1 VTTPTS
7 SSTQSAPLQ
16 PAAQRPGRTIV
27 VTGAA
32 SGIGAAIARRL
43 ASPDTRLLL
52 HTRGASDAS
61 QARLAEVRHACE
73 SFGAQCATWFGDLTD
88 TSAAARLVDA
98 ARDAFGPIDQF
109 VSNAGFAT
117 RQRVADID
125 DEAFARTLA
134 AMPGAFAA
142 LLRCALPDLQRSLHG
157 SVVAVSSFVAHRFAA
172 NQPGFPATAA
182 AKAAIEALA
191 RSAAAEYARSGVTIN
206 CVAPG
211 YTRKDSGHSAIDPG
225 AWQRAADATPTGRLC
240 EPDDIAALAVF
251 LLGPHAR
258 QITGQVIHVDGGL
271 TL

>member
-1 VTTPTS
+1 MTTPAS
-7 SSTQSAPLQ
+7 SSGQSHR
-16 PAAQRPGRTIV
+16 PAGRTIV

-32 SGIGAAIARRL
+32 SGIGAAIARQL
-43 ASPDTRLLL
+43 AGPQTRLVL

-73 SFGAQCATWFGDLTD
+73 SLGAQCAVWFGDLTEP
-88 TSAAARLVDA
+88 SAAAHLIDA
-98 ARDAFGPIDQF
+98 AHDAFGPVDQL

-117 RQRVADID
+117 RQSLADVD
-125 DEAFARTLA
+125 DDAFARTLA

-142 LLRCALPDLQRSLHG
+142 LLRSTLPDLQG
-157 SVVAVSSFVAHRFAA
+157 SPQAGVVAVSSFVAHRFAP

-191 RSAAAEYARSGVTIN
+191 KSAAAEYARSGVTIN

-211 YTRKDSGHSAIDPG
+211 YTRKDGGHSAIDPA

>member
-1 VTTPTS
+1 MIPSDS
-7 SSTQSAPLQ
+7 SSGLSPNSS
-16 PAAQRPGRTIV
+16 QRDGRTVV

-52 HTRGASDAS
+52 HTRGASDVS
-61 QARLAEVRHACE
+61 QARLTEVRRACE
-73 SFGAQCATWFGDLTD
+73 DAGAQCATWFGDLTHAQ
-88 TSAAARLVDA
+88 SAARLVDA
-98 ARDAFGPIDQF
+98 AHDAFGPVDQI

-117 RQRVADID
+117 RQSLTDID

-142 LLRCALPDLQRSLHG
+142 LLRHALPDLQRSSQG
-157 SVVAVSSFVAHRFAA
+157 SVVAVSSFVAHRFAP

-191 RSAAAEYARSGVTIN
+191 KSAAAEYARAGVTIN

-211 YTRKDSGHSAIDPG
+211 YTRKDSGHSAIDPA

>member
-1 VTTPTS
+1 MTTPTPS
-7 SSTQSAPLQ
+7 SGSADTTQ
-16 PAAQRPGRTIV
+16 RRTIV

-61 QARLAEVRHACE
+61 RTRLADVCQTCE
-73 SFGAQCATWFGDLTD
+73 AAGAQCALWFGDLCEAP
-88 TSAAARLVDA
+88 AATRLIDA
-98 ARDAFGPIDQF
+98 ARDAFGAVDQI

-117 RQRVADID
+117 RERLTDID
-125 DEAFARTLA
+125 ADAFARTLS

-142 LLRCALPDLQRSLHG
+142 ILRAALPDLQRSACA
-157 SVVAVSSFVAHRFAA
+157 SVVAVSSFVAHRFAP
-172 NQPGFPATAA
+172 NQAGFPATAA

-191 RSAAAEYARSGVTIN
+191 KSAAAEYARAGVTVN

-211 YTRKDSGHSAIDPG
+211 YTRKDSGHSAIDPA
-225 AWQRAADATPTGRLC
+225 AWQRAAHATPTGRLC
-240 EPDDIAALAVF
+240 EPDDIAALAAF

>member
-1 VTTPTS
+1 MTIPAFS
-7 SSTQSAPLQ
+7 SGPR
-16 PAAQRPGRTIV
+16 AARTIV

-43 ASPDTRLLL
+43 ASPETRLLL
-52 HTRGASDAS
+52 HTRGASDES
-61 QARLAEVRHACE
+61 QARLADVRQACE
-73 SFGAQCATWFGDLTD
+73 GAGAQCATWFGDLTD
-88 TSAAARLVDA
+88 PSAPARLIDA
-98 ARDAFGPIDQF
+98 AHDAFGPVDQF

-117 RQRVADID
+117 RQSLADLD
-125 DEAFARTLA
+125 DDAFARTLA
-134 AMPGAFAA
+134 AMPGAFAT
-142 LLRCALPDLQRSLHG
+142 LLRCALPDLQRSPHA
-157 SVVAVSSFVAHRFAA
+157 SVVAISSFVAHRFAP

-191 RSAAAEYARSGVTIN
+191 KSAAAEYARAGVTIN

-211 YTRKDSGHSAIDPG
+211 YTRKDGGHSAIDPT

-251 LLGPHAR
+251 LLGPNAR

>member
-1 VTTPTS
+1 VTTPAFPS
-7 SSTQSAPLQ
+7 GPR
-16 PAAQRPGRTIV
+16 AARTIV

-61 QARLAEVRHACE
+61 QARLADVRHACE
-73 SFGAQCATWFGDLTD
+73 GFGAQCAVWFGDLTD
-88 TSAAARLVDA
+88 PSAGARLIDA
-98 ARDAFGPIDQF
+98 AHDAFGPVDQV

-117 RQRVADID
+117 RQSLVDID
-125 DEAFARTLA
+125 DDAFARTLA

-142 LLRCALPDLQRSLHG
+142 VLRSALPDLQRSSQA
-157 SVVAVSSFVAHRFAA
+157 SVVAISSFVAHRFAP
-172 NQPGFPATAA
+172 NQAGFPATAA

-191 RSAAAEYARSGVTIN
+191 KSAAAEYARAGVTIN

-211 YTRKDSGHSAIDPG
+211 YTRKDGGHSAIDPT
-225 AWQRAADATPTGRLC
+225 AWQRAADATPTARLC
-240 EPDDIAALAVF
+240 EPDDVAALAVF

>member
-1 VTTPTS
+1 MTTPAS
-7 SSTQSAPLQ
+7 SSGQSHRRA
-16 PAAQRPGRTIV
+16 GRTIV

-43 ASPDTRLLL
+43 AGPETHLLL
-52 HTRGASDAS
+52 HTRGASDES

-73 SFGAQCATWFGDLTD
+73 ALGAQCAVWFGDLAETG
-88 TSAAARLVDA
+88 AATRLIDA
-98 ARDAFGPIDQF
+98 AHDAFGPVDQL

-117 RQRVADID
+117 RQRLADVD

-142 LLRCALPDLQRSLHG
+142 LLRSALPDLQRSPQA
-157 SVVAVSSFVAHRFAA
+157 SVVAISSFVAHRFAP
-172 NQPGFPATAA
+172 NQSGFPATAA

-191 RSAAAEYARSGVTIN
+191 KSAAAEYARLGVTIN

-211 YTRKDSGHSAIDPG
+211 YTRKDSGHSAIDPA

>member
-1 VTTPTS
+1 MTTPAAS
-7 SSTQSAPLQ
+7 SDLSHHR
-16 PAAQRPGRTIV
+16 AARTIV

-43 ASPDTRLLL
+43 ASTQTRLLL

-61 QARLAEVRHACE
+61 QARLAEVRQTCE
-73 SFGAQCATWFGDLTD
+73 SLGAQCAVWFGDLAE
-88 TSAAARLVDA
+88 TSAAARLIDA
-98 ARDAFGPIDQF
+98 AHDTFGPIDQL

-117 RQRVADID
+117 RQRLTDVD
-125 DEAFARTLA
+125 DDAFALTLA

-142 LLRCALPDLQRSLHG
+142 LLRSALPDLQRSPQA
-157 SVVAVSSFVAHRFAA
+157 SVVAVSSFVAHRFAP

-191 RSAAAEYARSGVTIN
+191 KSAAAEYAGSGVTIN

-211 YTRKDSGHSAIDPG
+211 YTRKDSGHSAIDPA

-251 LLGPHAR
+251 LLSPHAR

>member
-1 VTTPTS
+1 MTTAAS
-7 SSTQSAPLQ
+7 SSSQSSHRA
-16 PAAQRPGRTIV
+16 GRTIV

-52 HTRGASDAS
+52 HTRGASGAS
-61 QARLAEVRHACE
+61 EQRLTDVRQACE
-73 SFGAQCATWFGDLTD
+73 GFGAQCAVWLGDLTQPQ
-88 TSAAARLVDA
+88 SAVRLIDA
-98 ARDAFGPIDQF
+98 AHDAFGPIDQL

-117 RQRVADID
+117 RQSLADID

-142 LLRCALPDLQRSLHG
+142 LLRHALPDLQRSPQA
-157 SVVAVSSFVAHRFAA
+157 SVIAISSFVAHRFAA

-191 RSAAAEYARSGVTIN
+191 KSAAAEYASAGVTVN
-206 CVAPG
+206 CIAPG
-211 YTRKDSGHSAIDPG
+211 YTRKDSTHSAIDPA
-225 AWQRAADATPTGRLC
+225 AWQRAADATPSARLC

>member
-1 VTTPTS
+1 MTTLTS
-7 SSTQSAPLQ
+7 SSGTSDAST
-16 PAAQRPGRTIV
+16 GRTIV

-32 SGIGAAIARRL
+32 SGIGAAIALRL

-61 QARLAEVRHACE
+61 QARLVDVRQACE
-73 SFGAQCATWFGDLTD
+73 AAGAQCAIWLGDLTD
-88 TSAAARLVDA
+88 ASAATQLIDA
-98 ARDAFGPIDQF
+98 AHDAFGAVDQI

-117 RQRVADID
+117 RERVADID
-125 DEAFARTLA
+125 ADAFARTLS

-142 LLRCALPDLQRSLHG
+142 MLRAALPDLQRSTCA
-157 SVVAVSSFVAHRFAA
+157 SVVAVSSFVAHRFAP
-172 NQPGFPATAA
+172 NQAGFPATAA

-191 RSAAAEYARSGVTIN
+191 KSAAAEYARAGVTIN

-211 YTRKDSGHSAIDPG
+211 YTRKDSGHSAIDPT

>member
-1 VTTPTS
+1 VTTLAS
-7 SSTQSAPLQ
+7 SSGQSHHRA
-16 PAAQRPGRTIV
+16 GRTIV

-43 ASPDTRLLL
+43 ASPDTRVLL

-61 QARLAEVRHACE
+61 QARLADVRHACE
-73 SFGAQCATWFGDLTD
+73 ALGAQCAVWFGDLSEPT
-88 TSAAARLVDA
+88 AAARLIDA
-98 ARDAFGPIDQF
+98 AHDAFGSIDQL

-117 RQRVADID
+117 RQSLADLD
-125 DEAFARTLA
+125 DDAFARTLA

-142 LLRCALPDLQRSLHG
+142 LLRCALPDLQSSPHA
-157 SVVAVSSFVAHRFAA
+157 SVVAVSSFVAHRFAP

-191 RSAAAEYARSGVTIN
+191 KSAAAEYARAGVTIN

-211 YTRKDSGHSAIDPG
+211 YTRKDGGHSAIDPT

>member
-1 VTTPTS
+1 MVGHIVTTPPS
-7 SSTQSAPLQ
+7 SSGQ
-16 PAAQRPGRTIV
+16 AQLRAGRTIV
-27 VTGAA
+27 ITGAA

-43 ASPDTRLLL
+43 ASPETRLLL
-52 HTRGASDAS
+52 HTRGVSDAS
-61 QARLAEVRHACE
+61 QARLADVRHACE
-73 SFGAQCATWFGDLTD
+73 AFGAQCAVWFGDLAQA
-88 TSAAARLVDA
+88 SSAARLIDA
-98 ARDAFGPIDQF
+98 ARDAFGPIDQL

-117 RQRVADID
+117 RQSVADID
-125 DEAFARTLA
+125 DDTFARTLA

-142 LLRCALPDLQRSLHG
+142 LLHCALPDLQRSAQA
-157 SVVAVSSFVAHRFAA
+157 SVVAVSSFVAHRFAP

-191 RSAAAEYARSGVTIN
+191 KSAAAEYARAGVTVN

-211 YTRKDSGHSAIDPG
+211 YTRKDSGHSAIDPA

-240 EPDDIAALAVF
+240 EPDDVAALTAF